1 MSPTWGSSAAEVS
14 VGGPGWGRVIALAI
28 VASTLSV
35 VPATLLVFL
44 PVGLLLVALP
54 PRRPALML
62 LGAVLVGV
70 VLGQGAEDPLLDF
83 ARGWSLIAGA
93 WLVIA
98 AVLVERPGYVARGL
112 FAVGAATLTAGVMYA
127 LRPGGLS
134 GLDAMVR
141 ERVEQTDSATLALS
155 ERLGLGQNV
164 AEALRQRAEITTLL
178 QPALLVLATLAALA
192 VAWWAY
198 RRLSARDAV
207 PLAGMA
213 QFRFPD
219 ALVWLLIAGIV
230 MLIAPVGE
238 LASRAGANLVA
249 VMGLL
254 YALRGVAV
262 LVFLHGMPSLIG
274 WLLIAVI
281 SLLLLPLVLV
291 PTIVVGLSDTW
302 LDIRRRRSVEDAG
315 G

>member
-1 MSPTWGSSAAEVS
+1 VKE
-14 VGGPGWGRVIALAI
+14 GGPGWGRVIALAI

-62 LGAVLVGV
+62 IGAVLVGV
-70 VLGQGAEDPLLDF
+70 VLGQGPDDPLIDF
-83 ARGWSLIAGA
+83 ARGWSLVAGG

-98 AVLVERPGYVARGL
+98 TILMERPGYVPRGL
-112 FAVGAATLTAGVMYA
+112 FAVAATVATAGVLYGV
-127 LRPGGLS
+127 RPGAIA
-134 GLDAMVR
+134 GLDSLIRARMAEADAAAFAVSQR
-141 ERVEQTDSATLALS
+141 WGIGE
-155 ERLGLGQNV
+155 NV
-164 AEALRQRAEITTLL
+164 AEALNQRTEIATLV
-178 QPALLVLATLAALA
+178 QPALLVLATLAALG

-198 RRLSARDAV
+198 RRLAARDAV
-207 PLAGMA
+207 PLAGVA

-219 ALVWLLIAGIV
+219 ALIWALIAGIILLV
-230 MLIAPVGE
+230 APVGDVG
-238 LASRAGANLVA
+238 SRAGANLVT

-262 LVFLHGMPSLIG
+262 LVFLHGMPGVFG
-274 WLLIAVI
+274 WLMIAVL
-281 SLLLLPLVLV
+281 SVLLLPLVLV
-291 PTIVVGLSDTW
+291 PALVIGLSDTW
-302 LDIRRRRSVEDAG
+302 LDIRSRRPVEDAG